1 MASKKVRRQRR
12 KTARK
17 EYRDVKR
24 SIRKGEYE
32 GSTKSMNVGG
42 TEIGIA
48 ETPSE
53 ALLKAKQKI
62 NTAKEGRKQAR
73 KTRKIVEPM
82 RISKKDAKKLPSSSH
97 LDPDYKITKTFRKT
111 TGIKK

>member
-1 MASKKVRRQRR
+1 MRRQRR

-73 KTRKIVEPM
+73 KTRKIVKPM

-111 TGIKK
+111 TGIEK